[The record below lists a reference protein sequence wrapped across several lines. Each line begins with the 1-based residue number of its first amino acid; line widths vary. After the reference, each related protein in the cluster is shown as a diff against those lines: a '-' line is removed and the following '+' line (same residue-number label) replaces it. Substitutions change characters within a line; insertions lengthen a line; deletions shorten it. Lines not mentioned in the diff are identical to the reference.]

1 MEKPV
6 DITVEA
12 AIFIEEAC
20 IRMEMKAGVI
30 YQNRNNA
37 VMKPI
42 KEAVDAGRLGKMV
55 LANFVKNGLVMPIIT
70 LAGTAHGIWLWRIEK
85 LRYFQ
90 PML

>member
-42 KEAVDAGRLGKMV
+42 KEAVDPEGLGRWYLQI
-55 LANFVKNGLVMPIIT
+55 L
-70 LAGTAHGIWLWRIEK
+70 
-85 LRYFQ
+85 
-90 PML
+90 